1 MEGGLQ
7 KEGKAEE
14 PQSSAFTLSF
24 GCIAR
29 MKKHGNRKDIRLPC
43 RVFFACQKLFHQSCK
58 PCDHA
63 VREEHEHE
71 ETEDVGGQEEHAAF
85 EDLRRA
91 GVFAD
96 ARDDEAGNADRRCHR
111 AKRRDKADDLSE
123 PHGIVSKMRDKW
135 LEERKRDH
143 QKGQ

>member
-1 MEGGLQ
+1 MMAVWL
-7 KEGKAEE
+7 
-14 PQSSAFTLSF
+14 T
-24 GCIAR
+24 
-29 MKKHGNRKDIRLPC
+29 
-43 RVFFACQKLFHQSCK
+43 LFHQSCK
-58 PCDHA
+58 PCDHD
-63 VREEHEHE
+63 VREEHEHKE
-71 ETEDVGGQEEHAAF
+71 AEDVGGQEEHAAF

-135 LEERKRDH
+135 LEERKRKKK
-143 QKGQ
+143 KGQ

>member
-43 RVFFACQKLFHQSCK
+43 RVFFACQKLFYQSCK

-85 EDLRRA
+85 ENLRGTR
-91 GVFAD
+91 VFAD
-96 ARDDEAGNADRRCHR
+96 TCDNEAGYTDGRRHR
-111 AKRRDKADDLSE
+111 AKRRDEADDLSK

>member
-43 RVFFACQKLFHQSCK
+43 RVFFACQKLFYQSCK

-71 ETEDVGGQEEHAAF
+71 EAEDVGRQEEHAAF
-85 EDLRRA
+85 ENLRRA

-96 ARDDEAGNADRRCHR
+96 ARDDEAGNADGRCHR

-123 PHGIVSKMRDKW
+123 PHGIVSKMRDKR
-135 LEERKRDH
+135 LEQRK
-143 QKGQ
+143 